1 MLTAQEERDRRSIWP
16 ENYACKKLMLEALTP
31 FETLE
36 QTVRP
41 SHTAL
46 LVIDV
51 QHDLC
56 GPACQAMVPQ
66 LKALIEKARSA
77 GVYIVYVQNSVHP
90 DGLTISP
97 SEIAR
102 RRLLGL
108 KVEITVDG
116 TSGQDFVAEIAPEP
130 GDPVV
135 RKHRMNSF
143 IGTDLDMLLRCRGIK
158 TVLITGVSTHGCVI
172 NTSYAAVNN
181 DYYVVVAEDCVASR
195 VSDAHDVALSVMR
208 TSVHYVVESRRLI
221 AIWQAP

>member
-1 MLTAQEERDRRSIWP
+1 MRGAH
-16 ENYACKKLMLEALTP
+16 AP

-36 QTVRP
+36 ETVLP
-41 SHTAL
+41 SHTAV

-51 QHDLC
+51 QRDLC
-56 GPACQAMVPQ
+56 GPDCQAMLPR
-66 LKALIEKARSA
+66 LKALIERAQTA
-77 GVYIVYVQNSVHP
+77 GAYVVYVQNSVHP
-90 DGLTISP
+90 DGLTLSP

-108 KVEITVDG
+108 KVEVTVDG
-116 TSGQDFVAEIAPEP
+116 TEGQEFVSEIAPRL
-130 GDPVV
+130 GDAVV

-143 IGTDLDMLLRCRGIK
+143 IGTDLEMLLKCRGIK

-195 VSDAHDVALSVMR
+195 VINAHELALSAMKN
-208 TSVHYVVESRRLI
+208 SVHYVVDSRRIL
-221 AIWQAP
+221 AIWGAT